1 MGSNVRTGS
10 IPVSSTFFIPVFEII
25 IPKLNNDMKRVYLL
39 FLTFFLFLAGS
50 VSCDNQEQKI
60 EIEPSSIELGF
71 DGNLQVSSD
80 GGVFVITYNIVNPVE
95 SAKIVAQPAE
105 DWLYDFNCDT
115 FGKIAFSVG
124 QNEDEQS
131 RSAVVPVNYV
141 SEEGDVLAEAEFAVV
156 QDAAVPV
163 EYDYI
168 LEAEYFD
175 GLYYAQQFSINYN
188 YYAWISS
195 KPFDDAE
202 FFIPGGI
209 YYVFDIYTATPP
221 EDESNPAPPAGVY
234 TLGEYGS
241 TEDMTFSME
250 SRRCYSVDFETTIY
264 NYFVDGTLTITK
276 NGDEWT
282 YEASLEDTDGK
293 MHYLTYSGNAPYV
306 GDKPVDTG
314 LKRIEHDINTV
325 AVSATGSYMRGDD
338 EVMEVSLQ
346 MQDMEMGV
354 WHGTRIYLDVFM
366 PYDVDGNIEN
376 GTYTLTRDN
385 GEPGTI
391 VEGILNEEMQYP
403 YPTGSY
409 AQYYD
414 ENSDDFLG
422 LFDSGTLEVTG
433 DAANGYELVLDFVTM
448 EGYSVKCSYSG
459 PLTIIGIPGPY
470 STLTDDHT
478 LDLTGAEA
486 DAYFYG
492 DYFLTGGNWIVEII
506 GEEEGL
512 TMDIVADTLHLDFA
526 EGIPSGVYKACEKSY
541 LGPWEY
547 QPGSMSYG
555 GSLSGT
561 NYLGGFE
568 GDGNVSQY
576 APATSGDLIIT
587 NHGDGSYTVS
597 FEFLDDKGHTWDGE
611 WTGVINLIDDRAMGA
626 PPVGAPRSRFNVPLR
641 K

>member
-1 MGSNVRTGS
+1 
-10 IPVSSTFFIPVFEII
+10 
-25 IPKLNNDMKRVYLL
+25 MKRLY
-39 FLTFFLFLAGS
+39 FLFLAVAVLLMS
-50 VSCDNQEQKI
+50 AVSCDKQEQEI

-71 DGNLQVSSD
+71 DGSLQVSSD
-80 GGVFVITYNIVNPVE
+80 GGVFVITYNIVNPVDG
-95 SAKIVAQPAE
+95 AKIFSEPSE

-115 FGKIAFSVG
+115 LGKIAFSVDRNDDG
-124 QNEDEQS
+124 QD
-131 RSAVVPVNYV
+131 RSAVVAVEYV
-141 SEEGDVLAEAEFAVV
+141 TVDGTMLAEAEFTVV
-156 QDAAVPV
+156 QDAVPPV
-163 EYDYI
+163 EYDYT

-175 GLYYAQQFSINYN
+175 GLYYAQQFSSNYN

-195 KPFDDAE
+195 EPFDEWD

-221 EDESNPAPPAGVY
+221 ADESNPAPPAGVY

-241 TEDMTFSME
+241 TDDMTFSMSE
-250 SRRCYSVDFETTIY
+250 SRRCYAVDMETTQY
-264 NYFVDGTLTITK
+264 SYFVDGTLTITQD
-276 NGDEWT
+276 GDTWT
-282 YEASLEDTDGK
+282 YEASLEDTEG
-293 MHYLTYSGNAPYV
+293 MLHYLTYTGTAPYV
-306 GDKPVDTG
+306 NDEPVDHG
-314 LKRIEHDINTV
+314 IDRIEHDINTV

-547 QPGSMSYG
+547 QPGSMSYE

-611 WTGVINLIDDRAMGA
+611 WTGDINLIDGTQGFLPA
-626 PPVGAPRSRFNVPLR
+626 GAPRSRFNVPFR
-641 K
+641 R